1 MAGKKGRSGR
11 PPKNIDEH
19 LLEGT
24 YRPIRHDRFLAGEG
38 QLKELAPLAWSKYSM
53 EEKEIFNRFA
63 EYLYDK
69 EQSEAADVEL
79 LTQLVNYQY
88 LYQQAVT
95 AYKLDP
101 DAVFGRKPAVTISLE
116 CAKEIRLLMAEFR
129 ITPTTR
135 VGATKVKEEEKADP
149 VAAFLQVVN

>member
-1 MAGKKGRSGR
+1 MAGVKGRSGR

-24 YRPIRHDRFLAGEG
+24 YRPVRHDRFTAGEG
-38 QLKELAPLAWSKYSM
+38 KLVELAPLAWTNFNN

-63 EYLYDK
+63 EYLFDK
-69 EQSEAADVEL
+69 NQSEAPDVEL
-79 LTQLVNYQY
+79 LIQLVNYQY
-88 LYQQAVT
+88 LYQLAVT
-95 AYKLDP
+95 AYKEDP
-101 DAVFGRKPAVTISLE
+101 NAKFGLKPAVTVSVE

-135 VGATKVKEEEKADP
+135 IGNTKPKEEEKVDP
-149 VAAFLQVVN
+149 VNDFLKLVQ